1 MVMMSPWP
9 GWYLPCVGVNIPGVA
24 LQSIQSNCPQSLRN
38 NLLIPPSLC
47 YYLSWGGAGLG
58 EGRLRDITTSSHV
71 APLPSPR
78 PVMNIVMDL
87 LRHSETH
94 GDSLTIL
101 SLISV
106 SVHWNWPAV
115 SSWLASWLADWLASW
130 LAGQDISV
138 NVVTSHLARPPASWH
153 ALISRD
159 TTAGCQHS
167 LIST

>member
-94 GDSLTIL
+94 GDSLTVL
-101 SLISV
+101 SLI

-115 SSWLASWLADWLASW
+115 SGLLAGWLTG
-130 LAGQDISV
+130 GQDISV

-159 TTAGCQHS
+159 TTAGCQQS